1 MELLLNSLPL
11 LETLTQ
17 EINETCSFEDLKS
30 LDQTKHK
37 LKNQLEELMRS
48 LQQQVEVLQGNTS
61 TKDALQGDVTR
72 CLDWL
77 QQTKAM
83 LEEVKPIG
91 LDVIEAQ
98 QALDEH
104 KVGTDKNVFLNQFLH
119 AQQLR

>member
-61 TKDALQGDVTR
+61 TKDALQGDVAR